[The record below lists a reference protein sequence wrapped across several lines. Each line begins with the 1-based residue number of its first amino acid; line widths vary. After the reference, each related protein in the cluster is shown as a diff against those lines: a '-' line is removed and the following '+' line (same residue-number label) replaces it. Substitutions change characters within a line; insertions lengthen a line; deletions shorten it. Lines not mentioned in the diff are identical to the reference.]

1 MPQPQKLEKAQLIE
15 LIGDSQGKIVPVQ
28 FNPQTLKLNYSNQ
41 WAGGNQPQGS
51 SPQFVGTSTTKLSME
66 LWFDVTLPVP
76 DGMPDPR
83 GDVRNLTSQIAYFMT
98 VQNPNDPQQEN
109 RVPPK
114 LKFQWGSFLFSGTM
128 DSMDETIDLFSPDGV
143 PLRADVSINLSKH
156 DLTFEFGNATGAPSQ
171 SAGTTPLS
179 LAKAGDTL
187 QQMAAK
193 AGISNW
199 QGVARAN
206 GIANPRV
213 LQPGSM
219 VNLSITA

>member
-1 MPQPQKLEKAQLIE
+1 MRSA
-15 LIGDSQGKIVPVQ
+15 
-28 FNPQTLKLNYSNQ
+28 
-41 WAGGNQPQGS
+41 
-51 SPQFVGTSTTKLSME
+51 
-66 LWFDVTLPVP
+66 
-76 DGMPDPR
+76 
-83 GDVRNLTSQIAYFMT
+83 
-98 VQNPNDPQQEN
+98 
-109 RVPPK
+109 
-114 LKFQWGSFLFSGTM
+114 
-128 DSMDETIDLFSPDGV
+128 
-143 PLRADVSINLSKH
+143 
-156 DLTFEFGNATGAPSQ
+156 GNATGAPSQ